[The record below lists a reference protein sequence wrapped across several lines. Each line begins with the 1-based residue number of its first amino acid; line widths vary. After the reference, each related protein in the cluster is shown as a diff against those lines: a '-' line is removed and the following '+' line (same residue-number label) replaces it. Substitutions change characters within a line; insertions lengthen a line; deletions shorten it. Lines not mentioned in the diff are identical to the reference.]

1 MNIDM
6 NDIEQVKKALA
17 IIEAQ
22 RELLIKQLRKLIY
35 QS

>member
-6 NDIEQVKKALA
+6 NDIEQVKKALELV
-17 IIEAQ
+17 EAQ
-22 RELLIKQLRKLIY
+22 REILIKQLRKLIY

>member
-6 NDIEQVKKALA
+6 NDIEQVKNALA
-17 IIEAQ
+17 ILDAQ
-22 RELLIKQLRKLIY
+22 REILIKQLRKLIY

>member
-6 NDIEQVKKALA
+6 NDIEQVKRALA

-22 RELLIKQLRKLIY
+22 RDILIKQLRKLIY

>member
-6 NDIEQVKKALA
+6 NDIEQVKKALEL
-17 IIEAQ
+17 IEAQ
-22 RELLIKQLRKLIY
+22 RDILIKQLRKLIY

>member
-6 NDIEQVKKALA
+6 NDIEQVKKALE
-17 IIEAQ
+17 IVEAQ
-22 RELLIKQLRKLIY
+22 REILIKQLRKLIY

>member
-6 NDIEQVKKALA
+6 NDIEQVKKALE

-22 RELLIKQLRKLIY
+22 REILIKQLRKLIY
-35 QS
+35 ES

>member
-6 NDIEQVKKALA
+6 NDIEQVKQALA
-17 IIEAQ
+17 ILDAQ
-22 RELLIKQLRKLIY
+22 REILIKQLRKLIY

>member
-6 NDIEQVKKALA
+6 NDIEQVKKALE
-17 IIEAQ
+17 ILEAK
-22 RELLIKQLRKLIY
+22 REILIKQLRKLIY

>member
-6 NDIEQVKKALA
+6 NNIEDVKKALA

-22 RELLIKQLRKLIY
+22 REMLVKQLRKLIY
-35 QS
+35 KS

>member
-17 IIEAQ
+17 LVEAQ
-22 RELLIKQLRKLIY
+22 REILIKQLRKLIY

>member
-6 NDIEQVKKALA
+6 NDIEQVKKALE

-22 RELLIKQLRKLIY
+22 REILIKQLRKLIY